1 MLGVENIHRQSQSLI
16 GRLRQEVPRLGHEV
30 ITPEGSQGP
39 LVTFQLDNPSAVEAK
54 LKKANVDV
62 AISDHRMR
70 VSPSIY
76 NDQRDIDR
84 LLEALAS

>member
-1 MLGVENIHRQSQSLI
+1 VENIQKHAQSLI
-16 GRLRQEVPRLGHEV
+16 GRLRQEVPKMGHEL
-30 ITPEGSQGP
+30 ITPEGSLGP
-39 LVTFQLDNPSAVEAK
+39 LVAFQLDNPAAVEAR

-62 AISDHRMR
+62 TIADHRMR

-84 LLEALAS
+84 LLNALAS